1 MGWFVFFLGDGNADA
16 AERGIG
22 VVNGL
27 QDVEIKLFSARHTNV
42 EPVLL
47 NRIQDLLGIRL
58 QHRLRAR
65 EGRVVERGTVD
76 GSEDGL
82 LFFGQRA
89 GRAGQERGGKEFDV
103 GQIIGLDDLAA
114 QAGAAVGDRP
124 AGLIGVVFKLAV
136 KGYGFDL
143 HFQPVLPDKRPVV
156 AAGNAFTL
164 MVGLRRPMNLR
175 SGRDHQSASEIHV
188 LGDKTDDGCMDGR

>member
-1 MGWFVFFLGDGNADA
+1 LGWFVFFLGDGNADA

-47 NRIQDLLGIRL
+47 NRIEDLLGIGL

-76 GSEDGL
+76 GAEDGL
-82 LFFGQRA
+82 LFFRQCA
-89 GRAGQERGGKEFDV
+89 GRAGQEGGGKKFDV

-114 QAGAAVGDRP
+114 QTSAAVGNGP
-124 AGLIGVVFKLAV
+124 TALVGFVFKLAIQ
-136 KGYGFDL
+136 GDGLDL
-143 HFQPVLPDKRPVV
+143 HFQPVLPDKCPVI
-156 AAGNAFTL
+156 AAGDAFPL

-175 SGRDHQSASEIHV
+175 ARRDHQSARKINV
-188 LGDKTDDGCMDGR
+188 LRNEADNGRLDGR